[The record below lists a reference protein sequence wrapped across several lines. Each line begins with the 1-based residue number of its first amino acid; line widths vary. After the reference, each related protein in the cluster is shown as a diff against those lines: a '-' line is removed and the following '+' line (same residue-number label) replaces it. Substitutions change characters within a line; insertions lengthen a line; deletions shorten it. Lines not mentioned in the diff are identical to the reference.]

1 MEPYASQLSS
11 GSFGAP
17 LYAEKHRSCVNKS
30 ALAKMCGA
38 LVSVLLLAAAIGLGL
53 YFVGNE
59 NGPSNAGPG
68 GVNTCPCNAL
78 AHLWTG
84 VSRPAQPVTS

>member
-1 MEPYASQLSS
+1 
-11 GSFGAP
+11 
-17 LYAEKHRSCVNKS
+17 
-30 ALAKMCGA
+30 MCGA

-53 YFVGNE
+53 YFVGNDD
-59 NGPSNAGPG
+59 GPSNAGPG

-84 VSRPAQPVTS
+84 VS